1 MLLCSKYRP
10 YFTDADTDFPKNCGC
25 RHIPT
30 FKLSAKQTILLA
42 LKHFSSLALKD
53 FALKELLLE

>member
-10 YFTDADTDFPKNCGC
+10 YFTDADTDFQKNCGF
-25 RHIPT
+25 PT

-42 LKHFSSLALKD
+42 LKHSSSLALKD